1 MTHNRGIKPTFSEL
15 LSNSDATIPL
25 GKNYV
30 HTTVTPTAEAEMK
43 GQQILEGG
51 SVSMGCISVFIGLLR
66 TSPPN
71 AVTELLRKTFRV
83 SLARTGLNCTE

>member
-30 HTTVTPTAEAEMK
+30 HTTVTPEMK